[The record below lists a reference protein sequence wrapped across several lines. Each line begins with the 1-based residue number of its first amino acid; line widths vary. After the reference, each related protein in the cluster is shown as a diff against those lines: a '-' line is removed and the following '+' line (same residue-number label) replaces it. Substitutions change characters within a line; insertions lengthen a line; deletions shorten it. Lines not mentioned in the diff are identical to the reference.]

1 MTTEL
6 LINLAPLLGL
16 HLDIGESNKLKQQ
29 DRVIFALSI
38 VRQNHHI

>member
-16 HLDIGESNKLKQQ
+16 HLDIAESNKLKRQ
-29 DRVIFALSI
+29 DSVIFALSI
-38 VRQNHHI
+38 MRQNHHI